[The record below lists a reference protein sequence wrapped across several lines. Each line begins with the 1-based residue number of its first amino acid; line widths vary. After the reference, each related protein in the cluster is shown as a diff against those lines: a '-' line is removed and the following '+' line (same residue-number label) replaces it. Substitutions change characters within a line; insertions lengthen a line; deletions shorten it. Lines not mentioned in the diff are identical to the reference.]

1 MAVST
6 TYTSTS
12 SVTGARI
19 DSGTRTLTGIIV
31 GTETVRLSSRP
42 QITYMYPQL
51 NLVPYAKAGYQRT
64 FQVEGYN
71 FKLTNISVYLSTNKG
86 TYTSNR
92 TMSSVS
98 GINIFASVT
107 GVTGGSV
114 GIMLSA
120 LYPAFTGVQI
130 PDRDW
135 SVTTNNTMSFTL
147 SAADAAGK
155 ADLII
160 SNNSGY
166 CTLTRD
172 LSTRIID
179 ILA

>member
-1 MAVST
+1 
-6 TYTSTS
+6 
-12 SVTGARI
+12 
-19 DSGTRTLTGIIV
+19 
-31 GTETVRLSSRP
+31 
-42 QITYMYPQL
+42 MYPEL
-51 NLVPYAKAGYQRT
+51 GSVPYAAASYQRI
-64 FQVEGYN
+64 FQIHGYN
-71 FKLTNISVYLSTNKG
+71 FKRSNITVYLSTNKG
-86 TYTSNR
+86 TYTTNR
-92 TMSSVS
+92 TLSSVS

-120 LYPAFTGVQI
+120 LYPAFTGVEI
-130 PDRDW
+130 PSRDW
-135 SVTTNNTMSFTL
+135 AVTSDNTMSFTL

-160 SNNSGY
+160 SNKAGY

-179 ILA
+179 IVA